1 MVVAWQLDYLVKTN
15 VVELARFLPMDRVD
29 CHDKLTVVM
38 SPAILLAFPLS
49 IVVLSLVCGLGLSL
63 THVFAKDC
71 LDDLLT
77 EGMACREVKQ
87 LPHCL
92 WFVASKLMDE
102 CFIGHDKDERPDHIY
117 VHDIRKLIAILGK
130 AADVLM

>member
-49 IVVLSLVCGLGLSL
+49 IVVLSLIYGLSL
-63 THVFAKDC
+63 SLTLVFAEDC
-71 LDDLLT
+71 TDRCYTVNQVMSIILCVNACNKVCKSILVTQNDRQKWETKVDLIVMLY
-77 EGMACREVKQ
+77 
-87 LPHCL
+87 H
-92 WFVASKLMDE
+92 
-102 CFIGHDKDERPDHIY
+102 
-117 VHDIRKLIAILGK
+117 LGFK
-130 AADVLM
+130 TNFYRTKII